1 MSASREK
8 RKRREERAAGFGVES
23 TSKKG
28 LTAKQKSVLT
38 SVISIVIAI
47 AVFVVIVANSGI
59 IQQKAVAVSVGSEK
73 VTAATFNYYYKDAYY
88 NFLNTYGDIAGYFFD
103 ASLPLE
109 DQQYSEDQTWADYFT
124 DTAVASAEQTMILS
138 AAAREAGFEL
148 SQESIDTIDSSLETL
163 EANVQSVG
171 YASVKSYLST
181 YYGKGCRI
189 DSYRSYLEDNY
200 LASEYA
206 ASITDGFTYADDQL
220 GEFYEANKDTYDTV
234 DFRYFTVN
242 AETAAEDD
250 TDFDAAAALDDA
262 KAIADSMASQSQGNE
277 QAFIDLARENAPE
290 GSEELYE
297 DDAYTLNRFKTKANV
312 NAAYAEW
319 LFSADRVEGETT
331 VIENGTTGY
340 YVVMFL
346 SRSANDYDTVNVRH
360 ILVTPESDG
369 EDVEP
374 TEEQWAAAEEIA
386 NDLYTQWQDGEAT
399 EESFAELADANS
411 DDTGSVGNG
420 GLYEGVYMGQMVTE
434 FNDWCFDDAREVG
447 DTEIVKTSYGYHI
460 MYFSGYGDQY
470 WRSLADSGL
479 RNEDYSAWYTE
490 TAADYNTNVKSFG
503 MSFTSK

>member
-8 RKRREERAAGFGVES
+8 RRRREERASGIGVE
-23 TSKKG
+23 TTAKKG

-38 SVISIVIAI
+38 SVISIVIAV

-59 IQQKAVAVSVGSEK
+59 IQQKAVAVSVGTEK

-88 NFLNTYGDIAGYFFD
+88 NFLNTYGDLASYFFD
-103 ASLPLE
+103 TSLPLDE
-109 DQQYSEDQTWADYFT
+109 QQYSEDQTWADYFT
-124 DTAVASAEQTMILS
+124 DSAVAAAEQTAVLS
-138 AAAREAGFEL
+138 AAAKEAGFEL
-148 SQESIDTIDSSLETL
+148 SQESIDTIDSTLETL
-163 EANVQSVG
+163 ETGVQSAG

-181 YYGKGCRI
+181 YYGKGCRV
-189 DSYRSYLEDNY
+189 DSYRAYLEDNY

-206 ASITDGFTYADDQL
+206 TSVTNGFTYAEDQL
-220 GEFYEANKDTYDTV
+220 AEFYEAHKDNYDTV
-234 DFRYFTVN
+234 TFRYFAVD
-242 AETAAEDD
+242 AATASEED
-250 TDFDAAAALDDA
+250 TDFDATAALEDA
-262 KAIADSMASQSQGNE
+262 KSLADSIANQAQGNE

-290 GSEELYE
+290 GYEDLYE
-297 DDAYTLNRFKTKANV
+297 DDAYTLSSHYNKSNINT
-312 NAAYAEW
+312 AYADW

-340 YVVMFL
+340 FVVMFL
-346 SRSANDYDTVNVRH
+346 SRSANDYETVNVRH

-386 NDLYTQWQDGEAT
+386 NDLYTQWQEGDAT
-399 EESFAELADANS
+399 EDSFAELADANS

-420 GLYEGVYMGQMVTE
+420 GLYEGVYKGQMVTE
-434 FNDWCFDDAREVG
+434 FNDWCFDEAREIG

-460 MYFSGYGDQY
+460 MYFSGIGDQY
-470 WRSLADSGL
+470 WLTLADNGL
-479 RNEDYSAWYTE
+479 RSEDYNEWYTE
-490 TAADYNTNVKSFG
+490 TSANFNTSVKSFG